1 MRFPPVFSKSDR
13 RGLLLLEWM
22 AILALVLLWAYTNR
36 KPESG
41 NGGES
46 FAADSLSRG
55 REQWKTPRSY
65 TYAVPETPVESFPFD
80 PNTADST
87 TLLRLGLAPWQVKAI
102 YNYRAKHGRYHTA
115 EDFKRLPGMTLELW
129 ERLGKYV
136 TIDKKYRYLDVPPAR
151 RTNPSASS
159 SVPQKPAQM
168 GPPPQAKQPDSIKQP
183 AKASIPVDSTRYPV
197 KFEEKTLVDIN
208 TADTNLLKKI
218 PNIGSYRAREIVSY
232 RQRLGGYTEVNQVM
246 EACEMPDE
254 VLEWFSLVPVPVK
267 TLNVNSLSVR
277 QLMRHPYL
285 SFYQAREIVEYR
297 KEHGPIKQ
305 IEELATLDK
314 FSSSDIERLRPYLIF
329 Q

>member
-36 KPESG
+36 NVESG
-41 NGGES
+41 NGGEP
-46 FAADSLSRG
+46 FASDSLSRG
-55 REQWKTPRSY
+55 RDQRKISRNY

-136 TIDKKYRYLDVPPAR
+136 TIDKKYRYLDVPPVS
-151 RTNPSASS
+151 RTRSSTS
-159 SVPQKPAQM
+159 SVPEKKTQTETTSQTKPSDSIM
-168 GPPPQAKQPDSIKQP
+168 QPDEDSIR
-183 AKASIPVDSTRYPV
+183 VDTTRYPV
-197 KFEEKTLVDIN
+197 KFKEKTLVDIN
-208 TADTNLLKKI
+208 AADTNLLKKI

-285 SFYQAREIVEYR
+285 SFYQAREIVAYR

-314 FSSSDIERLRPYLIF
+314 FSHSDIERLRPYLIF

>member
-22 AILALVLLWAYTNR
+22 AILALVLLWAYSNR

-41 NGGES
+41 NGGGS
-46 FAADSLSRG
+46 FSTDSLSQR
-55 REQWKTPRSY
+55 KTPRNY
-65 TYAVPETPVESFPFD
+65 TYAVPEMPVESFPFD

-102 YNYRAKHGRYHTA
+102 YNYRAKHGRYHTV

-129 ERLGKYV
+129 ERLGKFV
-136 TIDKKYRYLDVPPAR
+136 TIDKKYRYLDVPPVS
-151 RTNPSASS
+151 RTRSSTS
-159 SVPQKPAQM
+159 SVPEKKTQTETTPQTKPSDSIM
-168 GPPPQAKQPDSIKQP
+168 QPDEDSIR
-183 AKASIPVDSTRYPV
+183 VDTTRYPV
-197 KFEEKTLVDIN
+197 KFKEKTLVDIN
-208 TADTNLLKKI
+208 AADTNLLKKI

-314 FSSSDIERLRPYLIF
+314 FSSFDIERLRPYLIF